1 VGDVIRV
8 PSGRRSGLA
17 VVLDVSPV
25 AFGEPRPLVLT
36 EDRWAGRL
44 AAAEFT
50 SPVEPLASLRVPK
63 NFNHRS
69 PQERRDL
76 AAALRQVASGQVG
89 LGSARRTR
97 SNSGSDDEVLAD
109 LRRRLRRHPCHACP
123 DREEHARWAER
134 RARLDRDTVALRTR
148 VANRTGSLARTF
160 DRVCTLLESRG
171 YLSDGT
177 VTPAGRMLS
186 RIWTEADLLVAECLR
201 QRIWEGLNPAELAA
215 AVSVAVY
222 EARRE
227 TDERIAV
234 PRGAVGEAIMAT
246 MDIWAGLETAEAA
259 HGLAMTREPDLG
271 FVWPIYRWARGES
284 LAKVLASTS
293 DLEMPAGDFVRWARQ
308 VLDLLGQI
316 EAASPPAP
324 AVRGSDTPTLEAQAR
339 EPVAVDG
346 GSPEPAGE
354 GAVPQESASDGPGS
368 EPRPTV
374 AAGPVGVRATARAAI
389 AAVNRGVLAYATAV

>member
-1 VGDVIRV
+1 
-8 PSGRRSGLA
+8 
-17 VVLDVSPV
+17 VLDVSPV

-36 EDRWAGRL
+36 EDRWAGRI

-97 SNSGSDDEVLAD
+97 GQSGSDDDMLTE

-134 RARLDRDTVALRTR
+134 RARLDRDTAALRTR

-201 QRIWEGLNPAELAA
+201 QRIWEGLDPAELAA

-227 TDERIAV
+227 SDERVAV

-316 EAASPPAP
+316 EAASPPAITT
-324 AVRGSDTPTLEAQAR
+324 ARTSEAER
-339 EPVAVDG
+339 EPV
-346 GSPEPAGE
+346 SPGPAGDART
-354 GAVPQESASDGPGS
+354 GAAVGSDVMAEPDPDGRPS
-368 EPRPTV
+368 EP
-374 AAGPVGVRATARAAI
+374 GPAVTTGLAGVRATARAAI
-389 AAVNRGVLAYATAV
+389 AAVNRGVLAYATAG